1 MKQRLLADWL
11 AHAERVHPVGID
23 MGLARVREVARRLGV
38 LPPSKCNTVIAGTN
52 GKGST
57 SVYLEA
63 LLLASGRTVG
73 TTISPHLHKFNERV
87 RLNGNAVED
96 DVLCDAFA
104 QIEDARK
111 DTTLTYFEFGV
122 LVALVVFRRADVDAT
137 VLEVGLGGRLDA
149 VNIVDG
155 DVTIITSIGIDHV
168 GYLGPDRESIG
179 AEKAGIMRPRVP
191 CIYGEDSI
199 PRSIVDAA
207 FKLDVPLLRYDV
219 DFHARRTAHDTWH
232 FDGTPRMD
240 GRVAFEGLALPSVA
254 LRNAASAVQ
263 AFVQL
268 DEAASPRDCIA
279 AAARAR
285 LPGRFERFDYRGAQ
299 VIVDVAHNPHGAAFL
314 GEQLG
319 AQRGGGR
326 TIAVAGFLQ
335 DKDAAGIVAA
345 LDSAVDEWI
354 FVGTDGQRG
363 QSAAQ
368 SADKAG
374 MANRSVASEGNL
386 IDVLDGLVQRLN
398 ALDRVVVFGC
408 FDLAQRARATALGV
422 EHD

>member
-23 MGLARVREVARRLGV
+23 MGLARVREVAQRLGV

-87 RLNGNAVED
+87 RLNGEPVED

-111 DTTLTYFEFGV
+111 DITLTYFEFGV
-122 LVALVVFRRADVDAT
+122 LVALVVFRGANVDAT

-191 CIYGEDSI
+191 CIYGEESI
-199 PRSIVDAA
+199 PRSIVSAA

-219 DFHARRTAHDTWH
+219 DFHARRTAHDSWH
-232 FDGTPRMD
+232 FDGARRAN

-254 LRNAASAVQ
+254 LRNAASALQ
-263 AFVQL
+263 AFLQL
-268 DEAASPRDCIA
+268 GEADSPRDYVA

-285 LPGRFERFDYRGAQ
+285 LPGRFERFEYRGVR

-314 GEQLG
+314 GEQLR
-319 AQRGGGR
+319 AQRSGGR

-368 SADKAG
+368 SAGKAG
-374 MANRSVASEGNL
+374 MANRAVASEGDL
-386 IDVLDGLVQRLN
+386 VDVLDGLVQRLS
-398 ALDRVVVFGC
+398 ALDRVVAFGC
-408 FDLAQRARATALGV
+408 FDLAQRVRAAVLGV

>member
-1 MKQRLLADWL
+1 MRQRLLADWL

-38 LPPSKCNTVIAGTN
+38 LPPSKCNTVVAGTN

-73 TTISPHLHKFNERV
+73 TTISPHLHRFNERV
-87 RLNGNAVED
+87 RVNGKPVDD

-104 QIEDARK
+104 QVEDARK
-111 DTTLTYFEFGV
+111 DITLTYFEFGV
-122 LVALVVFRRADVDAT
+122 LVALVAFRRANVDAT

-179 AEKAGIMRPRVP
+179 AQKAGIMRPRVP
-191 CIYGEDSI
+191 CIYGEESI
-199 PRSIVDAA
+199 PRSIVKAA
-207 FKLDVPLLRYDV
+207 FELDVPLLRFDV
-219 DFHARRTAHDTWH
+219 DFHARRTTRESWH
-232 FDGTPRMD
+232 FAGARHSG
-240 GRVAFEGLALPSVA
+240 GRAALEELALPSVA
-254 LRNAASAVQ
+254 LRNAASALQ
-263 AFVQL
+263 AFLQL
-268 DEAASPRDCIA
+268 GGADALRNCVA
-279 AAARAR
+279 AAAHAH
-285 LPGRFERFDYRGAQ
+285 LSGRFERFTHRGMQ

-314 GEQLG
+314 CEQLR
-319 AQRGGGR
+319 AQQAAGR

-345 LDSAVDEWI
+345 LDPAVDEWM

-363 QSAAQ
+363 QTAALSAG
-368 SADKAG
+368 KAG
-374 MANRSVASEGNL
+374 MANRAVASEGDL
-386 IDVLDGLVQRLN
+386 VDVLDGLVQRLSG
-398 ALDRVVVFGC
+398 LDRVVVVGC
-408 FDLAQRARATALGV
+408 FDLAQRARAALLGV